1 MLIVYLAVLPS
12 FFDIFQNVELPL
24 ITKINISISK
34 FLQDY
39 WYIVLLIAAGLV
51 VTFIA
56 LLRVEKIRFQV
67 DKLKIKI
74 PKFGKLLMSIVNALN
89 IAKTTIGNVYI
100 ESQFDGAIK
109 KLRNGESL
117 SQAIKDIDG
126 FDIKLTSSIFV
137 GEESGRLESMLT
149 TLADDFDFEA
159 EQASER
165 MITLIQPLMIIFLAV
180 VIGLIII
187 SVLLPIYTLYNNVG
201 NM

>member
-1 MLIVYLAVLPS
+1 MDKNGKILIV
-12 FFDIFQNVELPL
+12 DD
-24 ITKINISISK
+24 SK
-34 FLQDY
+34 FNREILSEILNQYTVIEAKNGYEALEYMKADKN
-39 WYIVLLIAAGLV
+39 IALVLLDLV
-51 VTFIA
+51 MP
-56 LLRVEKIRFQV
+56 E
-67 DKLKIKI
+67 
-74 PKFGKLLMSIVNALN
+74 M
-89 IAKTTIGNVYI
+89 
-100 ESQFDGAIK
+100 
-109 KLRNGESL
+109 
-117 SQAIKDIDG
+117 DG

-180 VIGLIII
+180 VICLIII

>member
-1 MLIVYLAVLPS
+1 MRELYVL
-12 FFDIFQNVELPL
+12 
-24 ITKINISISK
+24 
-34 FLQDY
+34 
-39 WYIVLLIAAGLV
+39 YI
-51 VTFIA
+51 
-56 LLRVEKIRFQV
+56 QV
-67 DKLKIKI
+67 GCL
-74 PKFGKLLMSIVNALN
+74 LLMLLN

-165 MITLIQPLMIIFLAV
+165 MITLIQPLMIIFFSGCDLFNYY
-180 VIGLIII
+180 ICII
-187 SVLLPIYTLYNNVG
+187 TNLYIV
-201 NM
+201 